1 MIEVVKLGYR
11 KLTLDILSFFFYKNY
26 SNDIESVY
34 FLIYK
39 KERVKEKIKEDLAY
53 YYLKGLL
60 LNEPINQNDL
70 LYHITVYA
78 ENTPYNV
85 VSIPQK
91 ELEVILLK
99 NKMGGYLTTNIV
111 QDKEI
116 DKAFEEL
123 YPKLLEQVKK
133 EFLNMRLGL
142 KVSIL
147 ADNRVVLHPEY
158 TFYKVIGTV
167 KNQADFNGLIKIL
180 YDYFVDKKDVKM
192 VNLKQKDFVNRQVI
206 YVRSNVERWI

>member
-1 MIEVVKLGYR
+1 MIDVVKLGYR
-11 KLTLDILSFFFYKNY
+11 KLTLDILSFSFHNNY
-26 SNDIESVY
+26 SNDISSVY
-34 FLIYK
+34 SLLYK

-78 ENTPYNV
+78 ENTPYKV

-91 ELEVILLK
+91 ELEVILVK

-123 YPKLLEQVKK
+123 YPKLLEQVKE
-133 EFLNMRLGL
+133 EFLSMRFGL
-142 KVSIL
+142 KVFIL
-147 ADNRVVLHPEY
+147 ADNRVVLH
-158 TFYKVIGTV
+158 TFDKVIGTV
-167 KNQADFNGLIKIL
+167 KNQADFNGLIKVL

-192 VNLKQKDFVNRQVI
+192 VNLKQKDFVNSQVI

>member
-26 SNDIESVY
+26 SNNDIESVY

-60 LNEPINQNDL
+60 INEPINQNDL

-78 ENTPYNV
+78 ENTPYKV

-91 ELEVILLK
+91 ELEVILVK
-99 NKMGGYLTTNIV
+99 NKMGGYLTANIV

-123 YPKLLEQVKK
+123 YPKLLKQVKE
-133 EFLNMRLGL
+133 EFLNMRSGL
-142 KVSIL
+142 KVFIL
-147 ADNRVVLHPEY
+147 ADNRVVLHPQY
-158 TFYKVIGTV
+158 TFDKVIGTV

-192 VNLKQKDFVNRQVI
+192 VNLKQKDFVNSQVI
-206 YVRSNVERWI
+206 YV

>member
-1 MIEVVKLGYR
+1 MIDVVKLGYR

-53 YYLKGLL
+53 YYLKGSLI
-60 LNEPINQNDL
+60 NEPINQNDL

-78 ENTPYNV
+78 ENTPYKV

-91 ELEVILLK
+91 ELEVILVK

-111 QDKEI
+111 QDQEI
-116 DKAFEEL
+116 DKAFDEL
-123 YPKLLEQVKK
+123 YPKLLEQVKN
-133 EFLNMRLGL
+133 EFLNMRVGL

-147 ADNRVVLHPEY
+147 TDNRVVLHPQY
-158 TFYKVIGTV
+158 TFAKVIGTV

>member
-1 MIEVVKLGYR
+1 MIDVVKLGYR

-34 FLIYK
+34 SLIYK

-53 YYLKGLL
+53 YYLKGSL

-78 ENTPYNV
+78 ENTPYKV

-91 ELEVILLK
+91 ELEVILVK
-99 NKMGGYLTTNIV
+99 NKMGGYLTTNIL
-111 QDKEI
+111 QDQEI
-116 DKAFEEL
+116 DKAFDEL
-123 YPKLLEQVKK
+123 YPKLLEQVKN

-147 ADNRVVLHPEY
+147 TDNRVVLHPQY
-158 TFYKVIGTV
+158 TSDKVIGTV

>member
-60 LNEPINQNDL
+60 INEPINQNDL

-78 ENTPYNV
+78 ENTPYKV

-91 ELEVILLK
+91 ELEVILVK
-99 NKMGGYLTTNIV
+99 NKMGGYLTTNIL
-111 QDKEI
+111 QDQEI
-116 DKAFEEL
+116 DKAFDEL
-123 YPKLLEQVKK
+123 YPKLLEQVKN

-147 ADNRVVLHPEY
+147 TDNRVVLHPQY
-158 TFYKVIGTV
+158 TFAKVIGTV

-180 YDYFVDKKDVKM
+180 YDYFVGKKDAKM

>member
-78 ENTPYNV
+78 ENTPYKV

-91 ELEVILLK
+91 ELEVILVK
-99 NKMGGYLTTNIV
+99 NKLGGYLTINIV

-116 DKAFEEL
+116 DKAFEEF
-123 YPKLLEQVKK
+123 YPKLLEQIKK
-133 EFLNMRLGL
+133 EFLNMRSGL
-142 KVSIL
+142 KVFIL
-147 ADNRVVLHPEY
+147 ADNRVVLHSQY
-158 TFYKVIGTV
+158 TFDKVIGTV

-192 VNLKQKDFVNRQVI
+192 VNLKQKDFVNSQVI
-206 YVRSNVERWI
+206 YV

>member
-78 ENTPYNV
+78 ENTPYKV

-91 ELEVILLK
+91 ELEVILVK
-99 NKMGGYLTTNIV
+99 NKMGGYLTTNIL
-111 QDKEI
+111 QDQEI
-116 DKAFEEL
+116 DKAFDEL
-123 YPKLLEQVKK
+123 YPKLLEQVKN

>member
-1 MIEVVKLGYR
+1 MIDIVKLGYR
-11 KLTLDILSFFFYKNY
+11 KLTLEILSFSFHNNY

-53 YYLKGLL
+53 YYLKGSL
-60 LNEPINQNDL
+60 LNAPINQNDL

-78 ENTPYNV
+78 ENTPYKV

-91 ELEVILLK
+91 ELEVILVK
-99 NKMGGYLTTNIV
+99 NKMGGYLTANIV

-116 DKAFEEL
+116 DKAFDEL

-133 EFLNMRLGL
+133 EFLSMRFGL
-142 KVSIL
+142 KISIL
-147 ADNRVVLHPEY
+147 TDNRVVLH
-158 TFYKVIGTV
+158 TFDKVIGTV

-180 YDYFVDKKDVKM
+180 YDYFVDKKDVKT

-206 YVRSNVERWI
+206 YVRRSNVERWI

>member
-34 FLIYK
+34 SLIYK

-53 YYLKGLL
+53 YYLKGSL

-78 ENTPYNV
+78 ENTPYKV

-91 ELEVILLK
+91 ELEVILVK
-99 NKMGGYLTTNIV
+99 NKMGGYLTANIV

-123 YPKLLEQVKK
+123 YPKLLKQVKE
-133 EFLNMRLGL
+133 EFLNMRSGL
-142 KVSIL
+142 KVFIL
-147 ADNRVVLHPEY
+147 ADNRVVLH
-158 TFYKVIGTV
+158 TFDKVIGTV

-192 VNLKQKDFVNRQVI
+192 VNLKQKDFVNSQVI
-206 YVRSNVERWI
+206 YVRRSNVERWI

>member
-1 MIEVVKLGYR
+1 MIDVVKLGYR
-11 KLTLDILSFFFYKNY
+11 KLTLDILSFFFHNNY
-26 SNDIESVY
+26 SNDISSVY
-34 FLIYK
+34 SLLYK

-60 LNEPINQNDL
+60 INEPINQNDL

-78 ENTPYNV
+78 ENTPYKV

-91 ELEVILLK
+91 ELEVILVK
-99 NKMGGYLTTNIV
+99 NKMGGYLTANIV

-123 YPKLLEQVKK
+123 YPKLLEQVKE
-133 EFLNMRLGL
+133 EFLSMRFGL
-142 KVSIL
+142 KVFIL
-147 ADNRVVLHPEY
+147 ADNRVVLH
-158 TFYKVIGTV
+158 TFDKVIGTV
-167 KNQADFNGLIKIL
+167 KNQADFNGLIKVL

-192 VNLKQKDFVNRQVI
+192 VNLKQKDFVNSQVI

>member
-11 KLTLDILSFFFYKNY
+11 KLTLDILSFSFHNNY
-26 SNDIESVY
+26 SNDISSVY
-34 FLIYK
+34 SLLYK

-60 LNEPINQNDL
+60 INEPINQNDL

-78 ENTPYNV
+78 ENTPYKV

-91 ELEVILLK
+91 ELEVILVK

-116 DKAFEEL
+116 DKAFDEL
-123 YPKLLEQVKK
+123 YPKLLEQVKE
-133 EFLNMRLGL
+133 EFLSMRFGL
-142 KVSIL
+142 KVFIL
-147 ADNRVVLHPEY
+147 ADNRVVLH
-158 TFYKVIGTV
+158 TFDKVIGTV

-180 YDYFVDKKDVKM
+180 YDYFVGKKDAKM

>member
-1 MIEVVKLGYR
+1 MIDVVKLGYR

-53 YYLKGLL
+53 YYLKGSL

-78 ENTPYNV
+78 ENTPYKV

-91 ELEVILLK
+91 ELEVILVK

-123 YPKLLEQVKK
+123 YPKLLKQVKE
-133 EFLNMRLGL
+133 EFLNMRSGL
-142 KVSIL
+142 KVFIL
-147 ADNRVVLHPEY
+147 ADNRVVLH
-158 TFYKVIGTV
+158 TFDKVIGTV

-180 YDYFVDKKDVKM
+180 YDYFVDKKDVKR
-192 VNLKQKDFVNRQVI
+192 VNLKQKDFVNSQVI

>member
-53 YYLKGLL
+53 YYLKGSL

-78 ENTPYNV
+78 ENTPYKV

-91 ELEVILLK
+91 ELEVILVK

-123 YPKLLEQVKK
+123 YPKLLKQVKE
-133 EFLNMRLGL
+133 EFLNMRSGL
-142 KVSIL
+142 KVFIL
-147 ADNRVVLHPEY
+147 ADNRVVLH
-158 TFYKVIGTV
+158 TFDKVIGTV

-180 YDYFVDKKDVKM
+180 YDYFVDKKDVKR
-192 VNLKQKDFVNRQVI
+192 VNLKQKDFVNSQVI
-206 YVRSNVERWI
+206 YV

>member
-1 MIEVVKLGYR
+1 MIDVVKLGYR

-34 FLIYK
+34 SLIYK

-78 ENTPYNV
+78 ENTPYKV

-91 ELEVILLK
+91 ELEVILVK
-99 NKMGGYLTTNIV
+99 NKMGGYLTTNIL
-111 QDKEI
+111 QDQEI
-116 DKAFEEL
+116 DKAFDEL
-123 YPKLLEQVKK
+123 YPKLLEQVKN

-147 ADNRVVLHPEY
+147 TDNRVVLHPQY
-158 TFYKVIGTV
+158 TSDKVIGTV

>member
-1 MIEVVKLGYR
+1 MIDVVKLGYR
-11 KLTLDILSFFFYKNY
+11 KLTLDILSFSFHNNY

-53 YYLKGLL
+53 YYLKGSL

-78 ENTPYNV
+78 ENTPYKV

-91 ELEVILLK
+91 ELEVILVK
-99 NKMGGYLTTNIV
+99 NKMGGYLTANIV

-123 YPKLLEQVKK
+123 YPKLLEKVKK
-133 EFLNMRLGL
+133 EFLSMRFGL

-147 ADNRVVLHPEY
+147 TDNRVVLHPQY
-158 TFYKVIGTV
+158 TFGIVIGTV
-167 KNQADFNGLIKIL
+167 KNQDDFNGLIKIL

>member
-26 SNDIESVY
+26 SNNDIESVY

-60 LNEPINQNDL
+60 INEPINQNDL

-78 ENTPYNV
+78 ENTPYKV

-91 ELEVILLK
+91 ELEVILVK
-99 NKMGGYLTTNIV
+99 NKMGEYLTANIV

-123 YPKLLEQVKK
+123 YPKLLKQVKE
-133 EFLNMRLGL
+133 EFLNMRSGL
-142 KVSIL
+142 KVFIL
-147 ADNRVVLHPEY
+147 ADNRVVLY
-158 TFYKVIGTV
+158 TFDKVIGTV

-192 VNLKQKDFVNRQVI
+192 VNLKQKDFVNSQVI
-206 YVRSNVERWI
+206 YV

>member
-53 YYLKGLL
+53 YYLKGSLI
-60 LNEPINQNDL
+60 NEPINQNDL

-78 ENTPYNV
+78 ENTPYKV

-91 ELEVILLK
+91 ELEVILVK
-99 NKMGGYLTTNIV
+99 NKMGGYLTANIV

-123 YPKLLEQVKK
+123 YPKLLEQIKE
-133 EFLNMRLGL
+133 EFLNMRSGL
-142 KVSIL
+142 KVFIL
-147 ADNRVVLHPEY
+147 ADNRVVLH
-158 TFYKVIGTV
+158 TFDKVIGTV

-180 YDYFVDKKDVKM
+180 YDYFVDKKDVKT
-192 VNLKQKDFVNRQVI
+192 VNLKQKDFVNSQVI
-206 YVRSNVERWI
+206 YVRRSNVERWI

>member
-1 MIEVVKLGYR
+1 MIDVVKLGYR

-78 ENTPYNV
+78 ENTPYKV

-91 ELEVILLK
+91 ELEVILVK

-116 DKAFEEL
+116 DKAFDEL
-123 YPKLLEQVKK
+123 YPKLLEQVKE
-133 EFLNMRLGL
+133 EFLSMRFGL
-142 KVSIL
+142 KVFIL
-147 ADNRVVLHPEY
+147 ADNKVVLH
-158 TFYKVIGTV
+158 TFDKVIGTV

>member
-26 SNDIESVY
+26 SNNDIESVY

-60 LNEPINQNDL
+60 INEPINQNDL

-78 ENTPYNV
+78 ENTPYKV

-91 ELEVILLK
+91 ELEVILVK
-99 NKMGGYLTTNIV
+99 NKIGGYLTANIV

-123 YPKLLEQVKK
+123 YPKLLKQVKE
-133 EFLNMRLGL
+133 EFLNMRSGL
-142 KVSIL
+142 KVFIL
-147 ADNRVVLHPEY
+147 ADNRVVLHPQY
-158 TFYKVIGTV
+158 TFDKVIGTV

-192 VNLKQKDFVNRQVI
+192 VNLKQKDFVNSQVI
-206 YVRSNVERWI
+206 YV

>member
-26 SNDIESVY
+26 SNNDIESVY

-60 LNEPINQNDL
+60 INEPINQNDL

-78 ENTPYNV
+78 ENTPYKV

-91 ELEVILLK
+91 ELEVILVK
-99 NKMGGYLTTNIV
+99 NKMGGYLTANIV

-123 YPKLLEQVKK
+123 YPKLLEQVKE
-133 EFLNMRLGL
+133 EFLNMRSGL
-142 KVSIL
+142 KVFIL
-147 ADNRVVLHPEY
+147 ADNRVVLHPQY
-158 TFYKVIGTV
+158 TFDKVIGTV

-192 VNLKQKDFVNRQVI
+192 VNLKQKDFVNSQVI
-206 YVRSNVERWI
+206 YV

>member
-26 SNDIESVY
+26 SNNDIESVY

-53 YYLKGLL
+53 YYLKGSLI
-60 LNEPINQNDL
+60 NEPINQNDL

-78 ENTPYNV
+78 ENTPYKV

-91 ELEVILLK
+91 ELEVILVK

-123 YPKLLEQVKK
+123 YPKLLKQVKE
-133 EFLNMRLGL
+133 EFLNMRSGL
-142 KVSIL
+142 KVFIL
-147 ADNRVVLHPEY
+147 ADNRVVLH
-158 TFYKVIGTV
+158 TFDKVIGTV

-192 VNLKQKDFVNRQVI
+192 VNLKQKDFVNSQVI
-206 YVRSNVERWI
+206 YVQRDGYRFKLL

>member
-53 YYLKGLL
+53 YYLKGSL

-78 ENTPYNV
+78 ENTPYKV

-91 ELEVILLK
+91 ELEVILVK
-99 NKMGGYLTTNIV
+99 NKMGGYLTANIV

-123 YPKLLEQVKK
+123 YPKLLKQVKE
-133 EFLNMRLGL
+133 EFLNMRSGL
-142 KVSIL
+142 KVFIL
-147 ADNRVVLHPEY
+147 ADNRVVLH
-158 TFYKVIGTV
+158 TFDKVIGAV

-192 VNLKQKDFVNRQVI
+192 VNLKQKDFVNSQVI
-206 YVRSNVERWI
+206 YVRRSNVERWI

>member
-53 YYLKGLL
+53 YYLKGSL

-78 ENTPYNV
+78 ENTPYKV

-91 ELEVILLK
+91 ELEVILVK

-123 YPKLLEQVKK
+123 YPKLLKQVKE
-133 EFLNMRLGL
+133 EFLNMRSGL
-142 KVSIL
+142 KVFIL
-147 ADNRVVLHPEY
+147 ADNRVVLH
-158 TFYKVIGTV
+158 TFDKVIGTV

-180 YDYFVDKKDVKM
+180 YDYFVDKKDVKR
-192 VNLKQKDFVNRQVI
+192 VNLKQKDFVNSQVI

>member
-60 LNEPINQNDL
+60 INEPINQNDL

-78 ENTPYNV
+78 ENTPYKV

-91 ELEVILLK
+91 ELEVILVK

-111 QDKEI
+111 QEKEI
-116 DKAFEEL
+116 DKDFEEL
-123 YPKLLEQVKK
+123 YPKLLEQVKE
-133 EFLNMRLGL
+133 EFLNMRLGV
-142 KVSIL
+142 KIFIL
-147 ADNRVVLHPEY
+147 ADNRVVLH
-158 TFYKVIGTV
+158 TFDKVIGTV

-192 VNLKQKDFVNRQVI
+192 VNLKQKDFVNSQVI
-206 YVRSNVERWI
+206 YVRSNVERWT

>member
-53 YYLKGLL
+53 YYLKGSLI
-60 LNEPINQNDL
+60 NEPINQNDL

-78 ENTPYNV
+78 ENTPYKV

-91 ELEVILLK
+91 ELEVILVK
-99 NKMGGYLTTNIV
+99 NKMGGYLTANIV

-123 YPKLLEQVKK
+123 YPKLLKQVKE
-133 EFLNMRLGL
+133 EFLNMRSGL
-142 KVSIL
+142 KVFIL
-147 ADNRVVLHPEY
+147 ADNRVVLH
-158 TFYKVIGTV
+158 TFDKVIGTV

-192 VNLKQKDFVNRQVI
+192 VNLKQKDFVNSQVI
-206 YVRSNVERWI
+206 YVRRSNVERWI

>member
-34 FLIYK
+34 SLIYK

-53 YYLKGLL
+53 YYLKGSL

-78 ENTPYNV
+78 ENTPYKV

-91 ELEVILLK
+91 ELEVILIK
-99 NKMGGYLTTNIV
+99 NKIGGYLTANIV
-111 QDKEI
+111 QGKEI

-123 YPKLLEQVKK
+123 YPKLLEQVKE
-133 EFLNMRLGL
+133 EFLSMRFGL
-142 KVSIL
+142 KVFIL
-147 ADNRVVLHPEY
+147 ADNRVVLH
-158 TFYKVIGTV
+158 TFDKVIGTV

-192 VNLKQKDFVNRQVI
+192 VNLKQKDFVNSQVI

>member
-26 SNDIESVY
+26 SNNDIESVY

-78 ENTPYNV
+78 ENTPYKV

-91 ELEVILLK
+91 ELEVILVK
-99 NKMGGYLTTNIV
+99 NKMGGYLTANIV

-123 YPKLLEQVKK
+123 YPKLLKQVKE
-133 EFLNMRLGL
+133 EFLNMRSGL
-142 KVSIL
+142 KVFIL
-147 ADNRVVLHPEY
+147 ADNRVVLHPQY
-158 TFYKVIGTV
+158 TFDKVIGTV

-192 VNLKQKDFVNRQVI
+192 VNLKQKDFVNSQVI
-206 YVRSNVERWI
+206 YV

>member
-1 MIEVVKLGYR
+1 MIDVVKLGYR

-34 FLIYK
+34 SLIYK

-78 ENTPYNV
+78 ENTPYKV

-123 YPKLLEQVKK
+123 YPKLLEQVKE
-133 EFLNMRLGL
+133 EFLNMRSGL
-142 KVSIL
+142 KVFIL
-147 ADNRVVLHPEY
+147 ADNRVVLPPQY
-158 TFYKVIGTV
+158 TFDKVIGTV

-192 VNLKQKDFVNRQVI
+192 VNLKQKDFVNSQVI

>member
-1 MIEVVKLGYR
+1 MIDVVKLGYM

-34 FLIYK
+34 SLIYK

-53 YYLKGLL
+53 YYLKGSL

-78 ENTPYNV
+78 ENTPYKV

-91 ELEVILLK
+91 ELEVILVK

-123 YPKLLEQVKK
+123 YPKLLEQVKE
-133 EFLNMRLGL
+133 EFLSMRFGL

-147 ADNRVVLHPEY
+147 TDNRVVLHPQY
-158 TFYKVIGTV
+158 TSAKVIGTV

>member
-78 ENTPYNV
+78 ENTPYKV

-91 ELEVILLK
+91 ELEVILVK

-123 YPKLLEQVKK
+123 YPKLLEQVKE
-133 EFLNMRLGL
+133 EFLSMRFRL
-142 KVSIL
+142 KVFIL
-147 ADNRVVLHPEY
+147 ADNRVVLH
-158 TFYKVIGTV
+158 TFDKVIGTV

-192 VNLKQKDFVNRQVI
+192 VNLKQKDFVNSQVI
-206 YVRSNVERWI
+206 YVRRSNVERWI

>member
-78 ENTPYNV
+78 ENTPYKV

-91 ELEVILLK
+91 ELEVILVK

-116 DKAFEEL
+116 DKAFEEF
-123 YPKLLEQVKK
+123 YPKLLEQIKK
-133 EFLNMRLGL
+133 EFLNMRSGL
-142 KVSIL
+142 KVFIL
-147 ADNRVVLHPEY
+147 ADNRVVLHSQY
-158 TFYKVIGTV
+158 TFDKVIGTV

-192 VNLKQKDFVNRQVI
+192 VNLKQKDFVNSQVI
-206 YVRSNVERWI
+206 YV